1 MKCVYNKQYLKDLN
15 IQRNYLKRFM
25 WDKAS
30 YTLKLEL
37 SSALKAID
45 KEIEEC
51 KLSIW
56 KYTKN
61 KELEE
66 KQLTIF
72 D

>member
-45 KEIEEC
+45 KEIEIC
-51 KLSIW
+51 KLSMEMYKKKI
-56 KYTKN
+56 
-61 KELEE
+61 ELENR
-66 KQLTIF
+66 QLTIF

>member
-45 KEIEEC
+45 KEIETC
-51 KLSIW
+51 KLSMEMYKKKI
-56 KYTKN
+56 
-61 KELEE
+61 ELENR
-66 KQLTIF
+66 QLTIF